1 MKRRTQLRSALLL
14 SLIAI
19 ACPLAYGAE
28 HITLRGGR
36 EFDCIRHEVAGDRFR
51 LYLMP
56 TERTSPVATAENEN
70 YIEITASSV
79 LQIETIADP
88 LPADR
93 LPLKDAHPETA
104 SPTPT
109 ASPLTTAEMGQML
122 ARAGARHNI
131 DADLLASVVQAE
143 SNGNAHAVSRAGAR
157 GLMQLMPA
165 TAADLGV
172 HNSFA
177 PEENIGGGTAY
188 LDALLTRYHDDITLA
203 VAAYNAGP
211 AAVDRYHG
219 VPPYAETRAYVARV
233 IREFNRR
240 KRAAAQASHTT
251 MRAQLQPTQASS
263 PQSHS
268 EMAR

>member
-1 MKRRTQLRSALLL
+1 MNRRSQIRSALLL

-28 HITLRGGR
+28 HITLRSGF
-36 EFDCIRHEVAGDRFR
+36 EIDCIRREVSGDRVR

-56 TERTSPVATAENEN
+56 TKSASPTATDAVAAENAN
-70 YIEITASSV
+70 YIEVSANSV
-79 LQIETIADP
+79 LRIEPIADP
-88 LPADR
+88 VPANPV
-93 LPLKDAHPETA
+93 PLKDAHLETA

-109 ASPLTTAEMGQML
+109 ASPLTAAEMSQML
-122 ARAGARHNI
+122 VRAGARHNI

-172 HNSFA
+172 QNSFA

-240 KRAAAQASHTT
+240 KRAATQASHAT
-251 MRAQLQPTQASS
+251 MHAQLQPTQASHTES
-263 PQSHS
+263 AQ
-268 EMAR
+268 